1 MATTTRKAPPLTE
14 RPDYLRERLKAL
26 PDTPGVY
33 LMRDAQGRV
42 IYAGKA
48 LSLRN
53 RVPNYFQAS
62 SVLPEH
68 IAAMVARVYEFE
80 VITTATEKEA
90 LVLEQ
95 TMIKRHRP
103 RFNIRLRDDKNYLYI
118 KLPLNEDFPRIT
130 LVRRPGT
137 DGARYWGPYTHA
149 IALRTTLKTVR
160 RVIPYRSCKDSEF
173 ALGRPCFYYHLNLCP
188 APCAGFINRENYHEQ
203 LNQVANFLDGR
214 SDDVVKRLKQQM
226 QEAAD
231 RLEYEAAARYRDR
244 LEAME
249 RMAERQ
255 KVLAMGRYD
264 QDLFGLAR
272 ADGQGSVRV
281 FSVRAGRLSGSENF
295 DLVGLGK
302 QQSNADV
309 LNAFVSQYYASATHI
324 PKEIF
329 VPELLPDRDVIEQ
342 WLSERRGS
350 QVSVRVPQRGKQRE
364 LLQQAAANAEETM
377 RQMRIQ
383 LDYDADRTASLLND
397 LQAKLE
403 LPALP
408 VRIECYD
415 ISNIQ
420 GRYPVGSMVVFE
432 DGRPKP
438 AHYRHFRIQSVVGA
452 NDYAMLQEV
461 LRRRFGRLARSE
473 EGIPQEPSFSRL
485 PDLVLIDGGKGQLSA
500 AREVMQAMGLEAVP
514 TFGLAKEH
522 EELFR
527 PERSDPI
534 RLPLDSEA
542 LFLVQRIRDEAHRFA
557 ITFHRVVRRKG
568 TFTSV
573 LEGIS
578 GLGPVRRRALL
589 RQFGSVENIR
599 SASVEALM
607 AVKGITRQLAV
618 AIKEIL

>member
-1 MATTTRKAPPLTE
+1 MATTSQKAPPITE

-33 LMRDAQGRV
+33 LMRDPQGRV

-68 IAAMVARVYEFE
+68 IAAMVARVFEFE

-188 APCAGFINRENYHEQ
+188 APCAGFINREDYHEQ
-203 LNQVANFLDGR
+203 LNQVASFLDGR
-214 SDDVVKRLKQQM
+214 SDHVARRLKQQM
-226 QEAAD
+226 KEAAD
-231 RLEYEAAARYRDR
+231 KLDYEAAGRYRDR
-244 LEAME
+244 LNAME

-255 KVLAMGRYD
+255 KVLAMSRYD

-281 FSVRAGRLSGSENF
+281 FSVREGRLSGSENF

-302 QQSNADV
+302 DQSDADI
-309 LNAFVSQYYASATHI
+309 LNAFVSQYYANATHI
-324 PKEIF
+324 PKEVF
-329 VPELLPDRDVIEQ
+329 VPEALPDRELIEQ

-350 QVSVRVPQRGKQRE
+350 AVSVHVPQRGKQRE
-364 LLQQAAANAEETM
+364 LLQQAAANAQETM
-377 RQMRIQ
+377 RQLRIK
-383 LDYDADRTASLLND
+383 LDYDAERTASLLND
-397 LQAKLE
+397 LQARLALKT
-403 LPALP
+403 LP

-420 GRYPVGSMVVFE
+420 GKYPVGSMVVFE
-432 DGRPKP
+432 EGRPKP
-438 AHYRHFRIQSVVGA
+438 AHYRHFRIKTVQGA
-452 NDYAMLQEV
+452 NDFAMLQEV
-461 LRRRFGRLARSE
+461 LRRRFSRHAQSE
-473 EGIPQEPSFSRL
+473 EGIPEEPSFSRL
-485 PDLVLIDGGKGQLSA
+485 PDLVLIDGGKGQLSS
-500 AREVMQAMGLEAVP
+500 AREVMESMGLGSVS

-522 EELFR
+522 EELFG
-527 PERSDPI
+527 PGEGEPI

-557 ITFHRVVRRKG
+557 ITFHRIVRKKDA
-568 TFTSV
+568 FASV
-573 LEGIS
+573 LDGIS

-589 RQFGSVENIR
+589 RQFGSTENIR
-599 SASVEALM
+599 SARVEELM
-607 AVKGITRQLAV
+607 AVKGITRSVAV
-618 AIKEIL
+618 AIKEML